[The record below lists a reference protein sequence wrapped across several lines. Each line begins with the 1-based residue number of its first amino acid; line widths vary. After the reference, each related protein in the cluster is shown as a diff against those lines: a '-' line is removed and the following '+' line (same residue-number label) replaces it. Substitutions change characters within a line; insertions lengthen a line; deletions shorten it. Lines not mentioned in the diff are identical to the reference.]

1 MSTIPNMGGLH
12 VPMLPHFKFQKAIY
26 LIWKALYAPCGTFLF
41 STKSIFLAGRMH
53 RLLSVSVGCIS
64 GERYISYKITH

>member
-1 MSTIPNMGGLH
+1 VSTIRKMGGLH
-12 VPMLPHFKFQKAIY
+12 VPTLLHVKSQKAIY

-41 STKSIFLAGRMH
+41 STKSIFLAECMR
-53 RLLSVSVGCIS
+53 RLLSISVSCIS